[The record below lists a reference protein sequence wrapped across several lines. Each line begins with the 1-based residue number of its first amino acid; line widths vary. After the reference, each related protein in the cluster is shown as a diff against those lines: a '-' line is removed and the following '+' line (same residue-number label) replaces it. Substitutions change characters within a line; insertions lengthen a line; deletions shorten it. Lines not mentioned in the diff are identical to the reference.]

1 MQQRDKYRLALL
13 AACAIALY
21 GFERLIPTPIPWLR
35 FGFSNIITL
44 ITLTLYGFNA
54 ALTITLIRIFIGS
67 MVTGTFLG
75 PAFVMSLAG
84 GLFSVAAMWAA
95 LRTRVFG
102 PLGLSLVG
110 ALFHNLGQL
119 LAAYAVFIQNLR
131 SVIIVAPVILFI
143 GTLTGVLNGLTVIF
157 AMAHLKK
164 MSDNVQNTP

>member
-13 AACAIALY
+13 AACAIALH

-35 FGFSNIITL
+35 FGFANIITL

-54 ALTITLIRIFIGS
+54 ALTITLIRILIGS

-75 PAFVMSLAG
+75 PPFVMSLVG
-84 GLFSVAAMWAA
+84 GLFSVTAMWAA
-95 LRTRVFG
+95 LRVRIFG
-102 PLGLSLVG
+102 ALGLSLIG
-110 ALFHNLGQL
+110 ALFHNIGQL

-131 SVIIVAPVILFI
+131 SILIIAPVILFL
-143 GTLTGVLNGLTVIF
+143 GTLTGVINGLAVIF

-164 MSDNVQNTP
+164 LSQNVQNTP